1 MKKKKGNVAFQK
13 SKKKILQWNQTSELN
28 IVKRKK
34 FSNDFFLWSSL
45 TLWIKNFVMTY
56 EKWRNRF
63 FDFFFCVIQKKNLS
77 KNLNEKNVRLNE
89 YKKKLNFQH
98 FEKQIAISIK
108 NLKINSIIFSKIKIL
123 FKCCLSKL
131 FYLKS
136 LFFIQTSIS
145 FVFNWIEKFAIKIFF
160 ADSNEN
166 SNNND
171 NLFDR
176 AFICSNFSSVMN
188 FVVFNTNKFNE
199 KFQSFVSAAEKK
211 FEFFDM
217 HRKSSKNSDFDN
229 EIENVATTKMKKNF
243 VSRDLTN
250 KKLAELLKRFFFSI
264 FKKHRF
270 SLKKMFSI
278 FWTFM
283 TNCALN
289 MKSSKKI
296 KLNVCINTVISLY
309 FCLFKALRS
318 KTIWNEKKYASFC
331 VKNIKI
337 KILFNELSFS
347 AIWKH

>member
-1 MKKKKGNVAFQK
+1 
-13 SKKKILQWNQTSELN
+13 
-28 IVKRKK
+28 
-34 FSNDFFLWSSL
+34 
-45 TLWIKNFVMTY
+45 MTC
-56 EKWRNRF
+56 EKWKNRF
-63 FDFFFCVIQKKNLS
+63 FIFFLRNLKKKSFS
-77 KNLNEKNVRLNE
+77 KNLNEKNVRLNK

-98 FEKQIAISIK
+98 FEKQIAISVK
-108 NLKINSIIFSKIKIL
+108 NLKIDSIIFSKIKIL

-145 FVFNWIEKFAIKIFF
+145 FVFSWNEEFAIKIFF
-160 ADSNEN
+160 ANLNEN
-166 SNNND
+166 LNNND

-176 AFICSNFSSVMN
+176 AFICSNFSSIMN
-188 FVVFNTNKFNE
+188 FVVFDTNKFDE
-199 KFQSFVSAAEKK
+199 KFQFFVSAAEKK
-211 FEFFDM
+211 SEFFNM
-217 HRKSSKNSDFDN
+217 FWKLSKSSDSDD
-229 EIENVATTKMKKNF
+229 EIENVATAKMKKDF
-243 VSRDLTN
+243 VFCDLTN
-250 KKLAELLKRFFFSI
+250 RKLTELLKTFFFSI

-289 MKSSKKI
+289 MKLSKKI

-347 AIWKH
+347 IIWKH